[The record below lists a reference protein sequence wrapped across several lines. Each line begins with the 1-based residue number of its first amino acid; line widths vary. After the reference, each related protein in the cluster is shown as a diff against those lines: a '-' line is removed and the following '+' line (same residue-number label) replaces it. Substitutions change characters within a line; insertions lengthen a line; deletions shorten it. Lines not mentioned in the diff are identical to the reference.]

1 VVVFQSSGANFDN
14 AIGVETSGM
23 WLSTTQGIRF
33 YTNNS
38 TTVRAVID
46 GDASNSNLTLT
57 NATAV
62 SLVAATATTANV
74 FNTVATTVNIAG
86 AATTL
91 NIGGPATTL
100 AIGNTAT
107 AGQTVNMF
115 TASTASSTYNF
126 ATGATANGSTKT
138 INIGTAGLFGSTT
151 VVNIGSAVAGAT
163 NTIAIRGNLTLG
175 TSGGNMGFYGT
186 PAIGKP
192 TTSVTAA
199 AFVANS
205 GNTVNDASTFGGYTL
220 GKIVQALQN
229 LGLLA

>member
-1 VVVFQSSGANFDN
+1 
-14 AIGVETSGM
+14 M

-38 TTVRAVID
+38 TTVRAAFD

-91 NIGGPATTL
+91 NIGGPSTTL
-100 AIGNTAT
+100 GIGNTAT
-107 AGQTVNMF
+107 AAQTVNMF

-151 VVNIGSAVAGAT
+151 IVNIGSAVASSI
-163 NTIAIRGNLTLG
+163 NTIQLNGRVGLG
-175 TSGGNMGFYGT
+175 GSSFGSGAGSLMFISNAVT
-186 PAIGKP
+186 VP
-192 TTSVTAA
+192 TTNPTGGGILYAEGGALKYRGSSGTVTTI
-199 AFVANS
+199 AN
-205 GNTVNDASTFGGYTL
+205 A
-220 GKIVQALQN
+220 
-229 LGLLA
+229 